1 LASSTLNFSRFS
13 QRFLLLHTFEYCEG
27 ITPIPAFPMATAFLS
42 YAPHVPPIFFLA
54 NQLWHILKD
63 KNAMAAIVTFPNV
76 IDACRHF
83 YPLRDE

>member
-1 LASSTLNFSRFS
+1 
-13 QRFLLLHTFEYCEG
+13 
-27 ITPIPAFPMATAFLS
+27 MATAFLS